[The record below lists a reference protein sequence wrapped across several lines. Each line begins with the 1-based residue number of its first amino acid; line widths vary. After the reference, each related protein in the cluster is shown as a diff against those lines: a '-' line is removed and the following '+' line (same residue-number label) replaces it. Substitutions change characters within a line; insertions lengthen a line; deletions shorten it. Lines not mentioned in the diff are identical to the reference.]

1 MKTLRARRTLE
12 LRPQRQAGPQSE
24 LRRLDGL
31 PAVVSCPAC
40 GSPGTHT
47 FHEQRGI
54 PVHATIVLESREEA
68 LQHPTGDMELA
79 WCRSCGFISNTR
91 FDDRLLDYAGRHE
104 ESQGFSPRFQKF
116 AKELARRWIDRYD
129 LAGKTVLEIGCGK
142 GYFLE
147 LMVSEGV
154 GRGIGVDPGC
164 DPGRATSVSANRI
177 DWIKD
182 YFSPIY
188 AEANPDAIV
197 CRHTLEHIHDVTAFL
212 QLIRLSV
219 SDRRDVVV
227 LFEVPDALCVLQ
239 AGAFWDVYYE
249 HCGYFT
255 PGSLARTF
263 RSAGFDI
270 LDVERVYSGQYLV
283 IEMRPRPEGHAA
295 AAPLPLEESPAVVE
309 AATAVFASTF
319 RGRIATWQTRLRQAR
334 AERKRG
340 VIWGGGSKGMGYL
353 TALGPDAGI
362 DFVVDINPHL
372 QGRYMPGTGQQV
384 VGPEILKEYQP
395 DFVIIMNAV
404 YLDEIRAMLLRMDL
418 DPVLLTA

>member
-1 MKTLRARRTLE
+1 MRTSPAPRDLESLLQRPASPQTE
-12 LRPQRQAGPQSE
+12 LRG
-24 LRRLDGL
+24 LDGL

-40 GSPGTHT
+40 GIPGMQT

-68 LQHPTGDMELA
+68 LEHPTGDMELA
-79 WCRSCGFISNTR
+79 WCQSCGFIGNTR
-91 FDDRLLDYAGRHE
+91 FDDRLLDYTGRHE
-104 ESQGFSPRFQKF
+104 ESQAFSPRFQTF

-129 LAGKTVLEIGCGK
+129 LTGKTVLEVGCGK

-147 LMVSEGV
+147 LMLTEGV

-164 DPGRATSVSANRI
+164 DPGRATSVAANRI

-197 CRHTLEHIHDVTAFL
+197 CRHTLEHIQDVGTFL
-212 QLIRLSV
+212 RMIRLSLG
-219 SDRRDVVV
+219 DRRDAVV
-227 LFEVPDALCVLQ
+227 LFEVPEALCILQ

-255 PGSLARTF
+255 PGSLARAF

-270 LDVERVYSGQYLV
+270 LRLERVYSGQYLV
-283 IEMRPRPEGHAA
+283 IEAQPRPEGQAA
-295 AAPLPLEESPAVVE
+295 GAALPEEELPAVVE
-309 AATAVFASTF
+309 AATAAFASTF
-319 RGRIATWQTRLRQAR
+319 RGRIATWRTRLRRER
-334 AERKRG
+334 AEGRRG
-340 VIWGGGSKGMGYL
+340 AIWGGGSKGLGYL

-362 DFVVDINPHL
+362 DLVVDINPHL

-384 VGPEILKEYQP
+384 VGPESLRDYQP
-395 DFVIIMNAV
+395 DFVIVMNSV
-404 YLDEIRAMLLRMDL
+404 YLEEIRAMLQGMDL
-418 DPVLLTA
+418 TPTLLTA